1 MVKCPNINFKAK
13 LAKLKPN
20 HEENRNALRKI
31 VIERFMNEN
40 AGHGNKEKTSK
51 YRYVVEQLSSGDRVY
66 LTRPAPLSKGFDFV
80 IHVEN
85 HIFENG
91 KDNPKHEDILKDLR
105 KKKQLNIKAYNKLS
119 QAVYDVFNCE
129 DPDGVFPKYASYLTP
144 LSEGLSPELILK
156 VVKWLFI
163 EQDIRYWNWSGRN
176 MFMEGI
182 NKIDSVN
189 YSVRF

>member
-1 MVKCPNINFKAK
+1 MVEYPDINFKAK
-13 LAKLKPN
+13 LTKLNPN

-31 VIERFMNEN
+31 VIERFMDEN
-40 AGHGNKEKTSK
+40 AGYGNKEKTSK
-51 YRYVVEQLSSGDRVY
+51 YRYVVERLSSGDKVY
-66 LTRPAPLSKGFDFV
+66 LIRPAPLSKGFDFV

-91 KDNPKHEDILKDLR
+91 KDNPKHNDILKDLQ

-119 QAVYDVFNCE
+119 QAIHDVFNCE
-129 DPDGVFPKYASYLTP
+129 NPDDVFPKYASYLTS
-144 LSEGLSPELILK
+144 LNEGLSPELILK

-182 NKIDSVN
+182 NKI
-189 YSVRF
+189 